1 MARTIRIQAKDGRA
15 IALGHPWVWRQAVVE
30 RPKALRAGD
39 VVDVSSEDRPFLGRG
54 IWDPDGSVPVRI
66 WTRDDTERLDA
77 ELIALRVRQAV
88 ALREAAGVPARADA
102 YRLVNSEGDRLPGI
116 VVDRWDE
123 WVSVTLQI
131 AALRPW
137 EERIV
142 AAVSAA
148 VPSRG
153 LYVRDDDHARLAAG
167 EAAPARL
174 SVREPSGVF
183 EVQLAKP
190 GKPGLFTDMREVR
203 ALFAP
208 MLRGKSFLN
217 LFAHT
222 GAFSGA
228 AAAARAAEIV
238 SVDLS
243 PQFLD
248 VAERNVR
255 ANAAAAAAAA
265 SPPSGDGT
273 MIRCEIAVPY
283 GPGPEAVRH
292 ERVAGDV
299 FETLKRFA
307 SQGRKFSAVLADPPT
322 FSSSKESGAFNVKD
336 DYRRLIRMCL
346 RVLEPGGL
354 LLAATNWRGADREN
368 FVRLLHDAAEME
380 RADLRLL
387 AALGQ
392 PADYPS
398 LPLVPET
405 RHLEA
410 ALCALAG

>member
-1 MARTIRIQAKDGRA
+1 MARTVRIHAKDARA
-15 IALGHPWVWRQAVVE
+15 IALGHPWVWRQAVAE
-30 RPKALRAGD
+30 RPKGARPGD
-39 VVDVSSEDRPFLGRG
+39 VVDVASDDRPFLGRG
-54 IWDPDGSVPVRI
+54 IWDPDASVPVRI
-66 WTRDDTERLDA
+66 WTRDDTVRLDA
-77 ELIALRVRQAV
+77 ALIERRVRQAA
-88 ALREAAGVPARADA
+88 ALRDAAAVPARTDA
-102 YRLVNSEGDRLPGI
+102 FRIVNAEGDRLPGI
-116 VVDRWDE
+116 VVERWGDFA
-123 WVSVTLQI
+123 SVTLQT

-137 EERIV
+137 EDRIV
-142 AAVSAA
+142 AAVQAA
-148 VPSRG
+148 AAPRG
-153 LYVRDDDHARLAAG
+153 IYVRGDDASRLAAG
-167 EAAPARL
+167 EPAPAEFT
-174 SVREPSGVF
+174 VREPSGIY
-183 EVQLAKP
+183 EVQLGRP

-208 MLRGKSFLN
+208 MLRGRSFLN

-228 AAAARAAEIV
+228 AAAAGAAEIV

-243 PQFLD
+243 PQFLE

-255 ANAAAAAAAA
+255 ANAPAAA
-265 SPPSGDGT
+265 PP
-273 MIRCEIAVPY
+273 
-283 GPGPEAVRH
+283 RH
-292 ERVAGDV
+292 ERVSGDV
-299 FETLKRFA
+299 FEALRRFA
-307 SQGRKFSAVLADPPT
+307 SQGRTFGAVLADPPT

-336 DYRRLIRMCL
+336 DYRRLVRMCL

-368 FVRLLHDAAEME
+368 FVRLIHDAAEME
-380 RADLRLL
+380 RRDVRLL

-410 ALCALAG
+410 ALCAVSD